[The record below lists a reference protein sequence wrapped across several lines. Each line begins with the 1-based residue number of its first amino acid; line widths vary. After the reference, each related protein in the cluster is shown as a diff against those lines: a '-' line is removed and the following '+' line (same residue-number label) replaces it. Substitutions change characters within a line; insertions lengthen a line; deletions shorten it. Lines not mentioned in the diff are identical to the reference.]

1 MEFLNEDDIEKINQ
15 ATFIEDA
22 QSDIDDLMSGRIKSP
37 EHLEAV
43 TTLLDKL
50 LELSSSVDSIAE
62 ANEPELYNF
71 VNSKSIEELKAIFDK
86 IDDFRKWFDEKLKDF
101 P

>member
-1 MEFLNEDDIEKINQ
+1 MTEDELEKANQ

-22 QSDIDDLMSGRIKSP
+22 QNDIGDLMSGHIKSP

-50 LELSSSVDSIAE
+50 LELSSSIDSVAE
-62 ANEPELYNF
+62 ANEPKLYNL
-71 VNSKSIEELKAIFDK
+71 VNSKSIEELKNIFDK
-86 IDDFRKWFDEKLKDF
+86 IDNFRKWFNENLKEF
-101 P
+101 

>member
-1 MEFLNEDDIEKINQ
+1 MTEDELEKVNQ

-22 QSDIDDLMSGRIKSP
+22 QNDIDDLMSGRIKSP

-50 LELSSSVDSIAE
+50 LELSSSADSVAE
-62 ANEPELYNF
+62 ANEPKLYNL
-71 VNSKSIEELKAIFDK
+71 VNSKSIEELKTIFDK
-86 IDDFRKWFDEKLKDF
+86 IDDFQKWFNENMKVLKK
-101 P
+101 